1 MGMNN
6 KGEKMKIKTKNIQ
19 TWDCYNFQVTIDG
32 KKFPRERGEFY
43 FINKDNYKNAKE
55 KAIRYAVAESQ
66 GKYLST
72 GGIIYSSEKEFERQQ
87 ELLNQ

>member
-1 MGMNN
+1 MKN
-6 KGEKMKIKTKNIQ
+6 KQGEKMKIKTKNIK

-43 FINKDNYKNAKE
+43 FINKDNYKDAKE
-55 KAIRYAVAESQ
+55 KAITYAVAESQ

-72 GGIIYSSEKEFERQQ
+72 GGIIYSSKQEYEKQQ

>member
-1 MGMNN
+1 MKN
-6 KGEKMKIKTKNIQ
+6 KQGEKMKIKTKNIQ

-43 FINKDNYKNAKE
+43 FINKDNYKDAKE
-55 KAIRYAVAESQ
+55 KAITYAVAESE

-72 GGIIYSSEKEFERQQ
+72 GGIIYSSIQEYEKQQ